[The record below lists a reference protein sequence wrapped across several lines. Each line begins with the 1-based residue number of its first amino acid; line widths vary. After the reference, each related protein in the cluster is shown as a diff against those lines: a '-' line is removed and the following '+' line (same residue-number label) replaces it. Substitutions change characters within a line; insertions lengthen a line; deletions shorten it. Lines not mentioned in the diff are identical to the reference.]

1 MDLRIRRAA
10 VLGSGVM
17 GAAIAAHLANVG
29 IETILLDLV
38 PEGEHNPRLR
48 NSLAINAK
56 EKLTRQKPSPI
67 YTREVLDRIQ
77 TGNLEDDLHRISH
90 VDWIIEAVVEK
101 LEVKQAL
108 LAKVE
113 QQWKPGTIVSSNTS
127 GISVHRMI
135 EGRSDVFQQHFL
147 GTHFFNPPRYMKLLE
162 IIPTAHTKPEII
174 AYMHRF
180 CEIALGKGVV
190 LAKDSPNFI
199 ANRIG
204 TYGMLVTLAEMEKR
218 GLSVSDVD
226 VLTGPIIG
234 RPKSATFRTLDLVGL
249 DTFLHVV
256 RNVYERVNDPA
267 EKEAFQIPDV
277 LQHLVEE
284 GSIGDKAGRGFY
296 QVKQTQAGKEIEQ
309 FDVHLKAYTP
319 KNRTKFTSIDK
330 AKSGKTLKEK
340 LNIMCY
346 AEDVGGSF
354 VWSVL
359 KQLLLYAAAKIPEI
373 ADDIVAIDKAM
384 KWGFNWELGP
394 FEIWDAIGVERST
407 ARMEAEGAE
416 IPAWIKALLAAGKK
430 SFYEKTE
437 GTTFYIQMEGAGR
450 TIKQASGASLVY
462 LGDDVACLELHEM
475 NNVIGPSVLQMIA
488 TSLEEV
494 HRNYRGLVV
503 CNQGKNFCVGANLMM
518 LLMEAQDEN
527 WFEIEQMIRQFQGVS
542 MAMKYSEKP
551 IVSAPYGMTLGGGV
565 EICLPAAQVQAA
577 AETYMGLV
585 EVGVGLIPAG
595 AGTKE
600 MLLRFTLP
608 VDFDGKVDLQPYVN
622 RAFETIGMAKVS
634 TSAHEAIQ
642 LGYLRLSDRISINQ
656 NNQLY
661 EAKQA
666 VLALSAG
673 GYRPPEPKRIRVVGE
688 PGLAVLKMGA
698 YQLRCSG
705 HISDFDEVIAKKLA
719 NVLAGGQVPA
729 NTRVT
734 EQYLL
739 DLEREAFLS
748 LCGEPKS
755 QARMQHMLLKGK
767 PLRN

>member
-1 MDLRIRRAA
+1 MEQKIRRAA

-29 IETILLDLV
+29 IETVLLDLA
-38 PEGEHNPRLR
+38 PESEHDSRPR
-48 NSLAINAK
+48 NCLAMSAK
-56 EKLTRQKPSPI
+56 EKLTKQKPSPI
-67 YTREVLDRIQ
+67 YTTEVLDRIQ
-77 TGNLEDDLHRISH
+77 TGNLEDDLHLISN
-90 VDWIIEAVVEK
+90 VDWVIEAVVEN

-108 LAKVE
+108 LAEVE
-113 QQWKPGTIVSSNTS
+113 QHWKPGTIVSSNTS
-127 GISVHRMI
+127 GISVNRMI
-135 EGRSDVFQQHFL
+135 EGRSALFQHHFL

-162 IIPTAHTKPEII
+162 IIPTEHTKPEII
-174 AYMHRF
+174 DYMHTF
-180 CEIALGKGVV
+180 CEKTLGKGVV

-204 TYGMLVTLAEMEKR
+204 TYGILVTLAEMEKK

-226 VLTGPIIG
+226 VLTGPVIG
-234 RPKSATFRTLDLVGL
+234 RSKSATFRTLDLVGL

-277 LQHLVEE
+277 LQYLVKE
-284 GSIGDKAGRGFY
+284 GCIGEKAGKGFY
-296 QVKQTQAGKEIEQ
+296 QAKKTQAGKEIEQ
-309 FDVHLKAYTP
+309 YDVHIKAYVP
-319 KNRTKFTSIDK
+319 KNRTKFACIDK
-330 AKSGKTLKEK
+330 AKNGKTLKEK
-340 LNIMCY
+340 LNIICY

-373 ADDIVAIDKAM
+373 ANDMVAIDEAM

-430 SFYEKTE
+430 SFYKKTE
-437 GTTFYIQMEGAGR
+437 GKTFYIQMEGEGR

-488 TSLEEV
+488 ASLEEV
-494 HRNYRGLVV
+494 KRNYCGLVI

-542 MAMKYSEKP
+542 MAMKYCEKP
-551 IVSAPYGMTLGGGV
+551 IVSAPYAMTLGGGV

-595 AGTKE
+595 GGTKE
-600 MLLRFTLP
+600 MLFRFTLP

-634 TSAHEAIQ
+634 TSAHEAKQ
-642 LGYLRLSDRISINQ
+642 LGYLRSSDRISINQ
-656 NNQLY
+656 RHQLY

-673 GYRPPEPKRIRVVGE
+673 GYKPPEPKKVRVVGE
-688 PGLAVLKMGA
+688 PGLAVLKLGA
-698 YQLRCSG
+698 YQLKCSG
-705 HISDFDEVIAKKLA
+705 HITDFDEVIAKKLA
-719 NVLAGGQVPA
+719 HVLAGGQVPA

-734 EQYLL
+734 EQYVL

-748 LCGEPKS
+748 LCGEAKS

>member
-1 MDLRIRRAA
+1 MEQRIRRAV

-38 PEGEHNPRLR
+38 PKSEPESRHR
-48 NSLAINAK
+48 NDLAMSAK
-56 EKLTRQKPSPI
+56 DKLSKQKPSPI
-67 YTREVLDRIQ
+67 YTKEVLERIQ

-90 VDWIIEAVVEK
+90 VDWVIEAVVEN

-127 GISVHRMI
+127 GISVNQMI
-135 EGRSDVFQQHFL
+135 AGRSAAFQQHFL

-162 IIPTAHTKPEII
+162 LIPTEHTKPEII
-174 AYMHRF
+174 EYMHRF
-180 CEIALGKGVV
+180 CENQLGKGVV
-190 LAKDSPNFI
+190 LAKDTPNFI

-204 TYGMLVTLAEMEKR
+204 TYGLLVTLAEMEKK

-234 RPKSATFRTLDLVGL
+234 RPKSATFRTLDWVGL
-249 DTFLHVV
+249 DTFIHVV
-256 RNVYERVNDPA
+256 RNVYERVNNSA

-277 LQHLVEE
+277 LQYLVEE
-284 GSIGDKAGRGFY
+284 GCIGDKAGKGFY
-296 QVKQTQAGKEIEQ
+296 QVKKTKTGKEIEQ
-309 FDVHLKAYTP
+309 FDIHLKAYVP
-319 KNRTKFTSIDK
+319 KQRTKFTSIDK

-346 AEDVGGSF
+346 AEDLGGSF

-359 KQLLLYAAAKIPEI
+359 KQVLLYSAAKIPEI
-373 ADDIVAIDKAM
+373 ADNRVAIDEAM

-394 FEIWDAIGVERST
+394 FEIWDAIGVEKSV

-416 IPAWIKALLAAGKK
+416 IPAWIKAMLAAGKK
-430 SFYEKTE
+430 SFYEETE
-437 GTTFYIQMEGAGR
+437 GKTFYIQMEGKGR
-450 TIKQASGASLVY
+450 TIKQGSGASLVY

-475 NNVIGPSVLQMIA
+475 NNVIGPSVLQMIDA
-488 TSLEEV
+488 SLKEV
-494 HRNYRGLVV
+494 KSNYRGLVI

-527 WFEIEQMIRQFQGVS
+527 WFEIDQMIQQFQGMS
-542 MAMKYSEKP
+542 MAMKYFEKP
-551 IVSAPYGMTLGGGV
+551 IVSAPYAMTLGGGV

-608 VDFDGKVDLQPYVN
+608 VDFDGKVDLQPFVN

-634 TSAHEAIQ
+634 TSAHEAKE
-642 LGYLRLSDRISINQ
+642 LGYLRSSDRISINP
-656 NNQLY
+656 NHLLY

-673 GYRPPEPKRIRVVGE
+673 GYKPPEPKKVRVVGE
-688 PGLAVLKMGA
+688 PGLAVLKLGA
-698 YQLRCSG
+698 YQLKCSG
-705 HISDFDEVIAKKLA
+705 YITDFDEVIAKKLA

-734 EQYLL
+734 EPYLL

-748 LCGEPKS
+748 LCGETKS

>member
-1 MDLRIRRAA
+1 MEQKIRRAA

-38 PEGEHNPRLR
+38 PESEHDSQPR
-48 NSLAINAK
+48 NSLAMRAK
-56 EKLTRQKPSPI
+56 EKLTKQKPSPI
-67 YTREVLDRIQ
+67 YTAEVLDRIQ
-77 TGNLEDDLHRISH
+77 TGNLEDDLHRISN
-90 VDWIIEAVVEK
+90 VDWVIEAVVEN
-101 LEVKQAL
+101 LEAKQAL
-108 LAKVE
+108 LTKVE
-113 QQWKPGTIVSSNTS
+113 QHWKPGTIVSSNTS
-127 GISVHRMI
+127 GISVNRMV
-135 EGRSDVFQQHFL
+135 EGRSAVFQQHFL

-174 AYMHRF
+174 KYMHRF
-180 CEIALGKGVV
+180 CERTLGKGVV

-204 TYGMLVTLAEMEKR
+204 TYGMLVTLAEMEKK

-226 VLTGPIIG
+226 VLTGPVIG

-267 EKEAFQIPDV
+267 EKEAFQLPDV
-277 LQHLVEE
+277 LQYLVEE
-284 GSIGDKAGRGFY
+284 GCIGDKAGKGFY
-296 QVKQTQAGKEIEQ
+296 QVKNTQAGKEIEQ
-309 FDVHLKAYTP
+309 YDVHIKAYVP
-319 KNRTKFTSIDK
+319 KNRTKFVCIDK
-330 AKSGKTLKEK
+330 AKNGKTLKEK
-340 LNIMCY
+340 LNIICY

-373 ADDIVAIDKAM
+373 ANDMVAIDEAM

-394 FEIWDAIGVERST
+394 FEIWDAIGLERST

-416 IPAWIKALLAAGKK
+416 IPAWIKALLAAGKN
-430 SFYEKTE
+430 SFYKKTE
-437 GTTFYIQMEGAGR
+437 GKTFYIQMEGEGR

-488 TSLEEV
+488 ASLEEV
-494 HRNYRGLVV
+494 NRNYCGLVI

-527 WFEIEQMIRQFQGVS
+527 WFEIDQMIRQFQGVS

-642 LGYLRLSDRISINQ
+642 LGYLRSSDRISINQ
-656 NNQLY
+656 SHQLY

-673 GYRPPEPKRIRVVGE
+673 GYKPPEPKKVRVVGE
-688 PGLAVLKMGA
+688 PGLAVMKLGA

-705 HISDFDEVIAKKLA
+705 HITAFDEVIAKKLA
-719 NVLAGGQVPA
+719 HVLAGGHVPA

-748 LCGEPKS
+748 LCGEAKS